1 MNIESVNFELTTKEL
16 EKLTDIETMT
26 LKSLTEKYPD
36 IRDDFQ
42 TPLCR
47 FGDLSVVLDHRIPDQ
62 YRDDG
67 QVKENRGINFVEIQR
82 DGVTVDFEP
91 VSFSGLKDTVTR
103 KLEYKTANEKR
114 NVSVTFRLVYQNLF
128 E

>member
-1 MNIESVNFELTTKEL
+1 MNMESVNFELTTKEL
-16 EKLTDIETMT
+16 EKFTDIET
-26 LKSLTEKYPD
+26 LKLKDLIEKYPD
-36 IRDDFQ
+36 IRDDFK
-42 TPLCR
+42 TPLCHS
-47 FGDLSVVLDHRIPDQ
+47 GDMAIVLDHRIPDQ

-82 DGVTVDFEP
+82 NGVTVDFEP

-114 NVSVTFRLVYQNLF
+114 NISVTFRLVYQNLF

>member
-47 FGDLSVVLDHRIPDQ
+47 FGNIAIVLDHRIPDQ

-67 QVKENRGINFVEIQR
+67 QVKENRGINFVEI
-82 DGVTVDFEP
+82 DFEP
-91 VSFSGLKDTVTR
+91 VSFSSLKDTVTR